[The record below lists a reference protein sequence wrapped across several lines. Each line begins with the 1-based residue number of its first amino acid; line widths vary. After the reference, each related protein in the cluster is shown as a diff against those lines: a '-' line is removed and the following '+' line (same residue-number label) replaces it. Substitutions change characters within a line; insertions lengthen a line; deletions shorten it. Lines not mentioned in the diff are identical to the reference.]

1 MSVGYVGHSRGYVY
15 NAGTMAWEAM
25 VQPDSS
31 AALTNTQLRA
41 TPIAIIRAAL
51 SQASSNGTPIAS
63 ATDTIVVA
71 APSAATHLRVHRIHA
86 SNSGA
91 TSTWVYWR
99 DGVAGT
105 KRYASY
111 LPTNGI
117 VSIDL
122 VGTWNLTGGG
132 TPLALY
138 LTTSAAGSVEWSV
151 SYATEAD

>member
-1 MSVGYVGHSRGYVY
+1 MSVQYVGQSRGYVY

-31 AALTNTQLRA
+31 ASLTNTQLRA
-41 TPIAIIRAAL
+41 TPIATIRAAL
-51 SQASSNGTPIAS
+51 THASSNGTPVVS
-63 ATDTIVVA
+63 ATNTILVA
-71 APSAATHLRVHRIHA
+71 APSAANHLRIHRLHA

-99 DGVAGT
+99 DGIAGT
-105 KRYASY
+105 LLLPCY
-111 LPTNGI
+111 LPQNGI

-122 VGTWNLTGGG
+122 IGSWNLTGGG
-132 TPLALY
+132 TPKALY
-138 LTTSAAGSVEWSV
+138 LNTSAAGSVEWGV